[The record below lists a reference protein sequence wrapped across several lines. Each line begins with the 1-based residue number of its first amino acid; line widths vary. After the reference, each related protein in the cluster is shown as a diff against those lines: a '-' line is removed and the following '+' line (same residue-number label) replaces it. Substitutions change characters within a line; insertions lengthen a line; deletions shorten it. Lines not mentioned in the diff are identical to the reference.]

1 VRDVRDLVAEAFEI
15 KKALEDELA
24 LARAPEDV
32 EAVMVKY
39 LGRKG
44 ALTLL
49 VRSLGDLPKDERPR
63 VGNELNIIKD
73 KCELQV
79 KERLED
85 LVRIKEVQEEEGN
98 VLDVSLPGAGR
109 PFGRF
114 HPVAQTMEEIV
125 SIFVSL
131 GFSVATGPEIETD
144 FYNFEALNFKAHHP
158 ARDMQDTFFLEDNRL
173 LRTHTSPVQVRSML
187 SMGAPLRIVIPGRVY
202 RRDSDPTHSP
212 MFHQVEG
219 LLLDEDVSVADLKG
233 CLQVFVDS
241 IFGKPLKSRFRG
253 SYFPFTEPSIEMD
266 VECVVCGG
274 ANPSCRV
281 CKGTG
286 WLEILGA
293 GMVHPNVLRSGGV
306 DPDRFGGFAWG
317 MGVDRIAM
325 LKYGLSDLRPLF
337 EADLS
342 YLSGG
347 MVR

>member
-1 VRDVRDLVAEAFEI
+1 M
-15 KKALEDELA
+15 ELA
-24 LARAPEDV
+24 NLVEEALRLKASLEGELSSAADLAAV
-32 EAVMVKY
+32 EALMVKY

-44 ALTLL
+44 LITSLM
-49 VRSLGDLPKDERPR
+49 RSLGGVHQEERPR
-63 VGNELNIIKD
+63 VGKELN
-73 KCELQV
+73 LV
-79 KERLED
+79 KEACD
-85 LVRIKEVQEEEGN
+85 QAVRDRMREMEVLRQRMEEERN
-98 VLDVSLPGAGR
+98 VVDISIPPCGR
-109 PFGRF
+109 PYGRF
-114 HPVAQTMEEIV
+114 HPVAQTMEEIIKV
-125 SIFVSL
+125 FVSL

-158 ARDMQDTFFLEDNRL
+158 ARDMQDTFFLEDQRL

-187 SMGAPLRIVIPGRVY
+187 SLGAPLRIVIPGRVY

-241 IFGKPLKSRFRG
+241 IFGRKLKSRFRG
-253 SYFPFTEPSIEMD
+253 SYFPFTEPSMEMD
-266 VECVVCGG
+266 VECVVCNGQD
-274 ANPSCRV
+274 PSCRV

-293 GMVHPNVLRSGGV
+293 GMVHPNVLKSGGV
-306 DPDRFGGFAWG
+306 DPERFGGFAWG

-337 EADLS
+337 EADLF
-342 YLSGG
+342 YLTGG
-347 MVR
+347 NGR